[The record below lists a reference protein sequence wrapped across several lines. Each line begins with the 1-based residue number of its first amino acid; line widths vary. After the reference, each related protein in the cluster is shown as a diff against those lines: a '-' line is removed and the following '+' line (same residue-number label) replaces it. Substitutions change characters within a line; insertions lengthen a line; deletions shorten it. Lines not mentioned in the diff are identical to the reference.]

1 VCQIGQSVRVA
12 RDETPQFWDEQVASF
27 DDEADHGLRDPA
39 VRNAWRR
46 LLGSVLPQPPA
57 EIADLGCGTASL
69 SVLLAEHGYTVT
81 GIDFSPKMIAA
92 AKRKASEARVLA
104 TFRQGDASVPDLDP
118 SSMDAVIV
126 RHVSWA
132 LPDPQGA
139 IRRWVALLR
148 ERGRLVLIEGRWFTG
163 AGITAVELEALVRPI
178 VADVEVQPLTDEALW
193 GSAIDDERYM
203 LVAHT

>member
-1 VCQIGQSVRVA
+1 MA
-12 RDETPQFWDEQVASF
+12 TDETPQFWDEEVASF
-27 DDEADHGLRDPA
+27 DDEADHGLRDSA
-39 VRNAWRR
+39 ARNAWRR

-57 EIADLGCGTASL
+57 EIADLGCGTGSL

-104 TFRQGDASVPDLDP
+104 TFQQGDASVPDLDP

-126 RHVSWA
+126 RHVTWA

-139 IRRWVALLR
+139 ILRWVALLR

-163 AGITAVELEALVRPI
+163 AGITAVELEALVRPSI
-178 VADVEVQPLTDEALW
+178 ADVEVQPLTDEALW